1 MCSNASV
8 VDKTHEHK
16 YFESREPG
24 EVPHWVK
31 KDSIS
36 TLIDLHEK
44 MACGSGILA
53 DVTLNP
59 SLGIFIAGASL
70 ERCTKCCQRET
81 GPVRANPPRAACT

>member
-1 MCSNASV
+1 MGFGRAECSNAGV

-16 YFESREPG
+16 FFESREPS

-36 TLIDLHEK
+36 TLMDLHEK

-59 SLGIFIAGASL
+59 NL
-70 ERCTKCCQRET
+70 
-81 GPVRANPPRAACT
+81 